1 MLLSTNW
8 TNVLIMTGIGIGVVF
23 AILVL
28 LVLILQLFNYVSS
41 KSSAPVKAAAT
52 QTSSAPENT
61 SDGERAAIA
70 TALYLYFNEAHD
82 EESYTLPYRHNEHSA
97 WNSELFNTYNQ
108 NR

>member
-23 AILVL
+23 AILIL
-28 LVLILQLFNYVSS
+28 LVLILQLFNYVSTR
-41 KSSAPVKAAAT
+41 KSAPAAKAEPQTAVK
-52 QTSSAPENT
+52 SENT
-61 SDGERAAIA
+61 SDTERAAIA

-82 EESYTLPYRHNEHSA
+82 EESYLLPYRHNEHSA
-97 WNSELFNTYNQ
+97 WNSEFFNTHNL